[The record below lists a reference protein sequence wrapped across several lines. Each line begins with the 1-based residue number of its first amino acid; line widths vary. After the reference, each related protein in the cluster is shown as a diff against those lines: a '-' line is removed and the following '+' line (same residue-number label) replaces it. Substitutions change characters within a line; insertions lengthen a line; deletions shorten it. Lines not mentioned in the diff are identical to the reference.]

1 MANWRVDTLEQVM
14 ALLKGI
20 IDDAETHNVHAVKAN
35 ISLSIHLLN
44 KIYIRDFVRNDYPKK
59 MCKIISEVMDKLKQS
74 EITASDLIGNS
85 KYDNLYEIEA
95 NCAWSLAML
104 NESWRIIERTDDEKI
119 DVNEIH

>member
-1 MANWRVDTLEQVM
+1 MANWRVDTIEQVM
-14 ALLKGI
+14 ALLNGI
-20 IDDAETHNVHAVKAN
+20 INDAETYNVHAVKAN

-104 NESWRIIERTDDEKI
+104 NESWRVIERTDDEKI